1 VILST
6 TKKKKKRK
14 EKKRRNNWGMVL
26 VAGERRW
33 GKGEGGEDGA
43 NTVYTCVNGKMR
55 PAETIPGKGDRGEWW
70 RGKFKYI

>member
-1 VILST
+1 
-6 TKKKKKRK
+6 
-14 EKKRRNNWGMVL
+14 MVL